1 MRGFLRPRVGLTICW
16 KDSRNSELFFL
27 GLSQCKTQT
36 EVSKGLGRIEQSLR
50 ETRCPLPGVSCRRGL
65 ICVATMCDS
74 TYGVWPTKDAHV
86 SLRVYIGH
94 VSVAGHPCSRP
105 YSVSS
110 PSRGQ
115 TDTVCLKVP
124 TTSLIVSADYL
135 RQPQNTPTSRRFQG
149 LGGPFP
155 RATEECAGCG
165 QTSPAE
171 SASDCAADLGPQ
183 TS

>member
-1 MRGFLRPRVGLTICW
+1 
-16 KDSRNSELFFL
+16 
-27 GLSQCKTQT
+27 
-36 EVSKGLGRIEQSLR
+36 
-50 ETRCPLPGVSCRRGL
+50 
-65 ICVATMCDS
+65 MCDS